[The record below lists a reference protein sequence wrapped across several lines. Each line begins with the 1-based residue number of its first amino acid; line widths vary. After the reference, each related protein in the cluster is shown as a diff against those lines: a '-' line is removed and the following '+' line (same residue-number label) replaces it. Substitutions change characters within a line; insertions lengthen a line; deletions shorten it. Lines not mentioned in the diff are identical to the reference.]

1 MLAHYTM
8 DAQQQQEEE
17 WRGRANL
24 ELLVEESR
32 VQDAAMLSPF
42 LAFQSHQSIS
52 NQIFRVRSPDRLRI
66 VPKFRGEHFFGLMW
80 MGEGEAR
87 LRSIPIYKSFT

>member
-1 MLAHYTM
+1 M
-8 DAQQQQEEE
+8 DAQQEEEEE
-17 WRGRANL
+17 WRGRVNL

-52 NQIFRVRSPDRLRI
+52 NQIFCVQPSDRLPV
-66 VPKFRGEHFFGLMW
+66 VPEFRGENFLGLVW
-80 MGEGEAR
+80 VAEEEAR
-87 LRSIPIYKSFT
+87 FRSNPIHKLLP

>member
-1 MLAHYTM
+1 MLSHYTM
-8 DAQQQQEEE
+8 DAQEEEEEE

-42 LAFQSHQSIS
+42 LAFQFHQSLS

-66 VPKFRGEHFFGLMW
+66 VPKFRREHFLGLMW
-80 MGEGEAR
+80 MGEWEAQ